1 MAFYFKN
8 VYRLLVFHGLE
19 DIMGVRV
26 LIKHLLWV
34 SLLLSFCP
42 YSFARSTHARLRGS
56 HPTRTWIQL
65 PDAPPNEPSGL
76 KREPSASGNAIE
88 GCDHASEEDLS
99 QGLAQ
104 QAPGDSGGQDPV
116 RHRTHE
122 QLLKQLNTHW
132 ELPTAQVK
140 ESTTRVLLAQESEQP
155 SELESTLKS
164 IIIPQLAIE
173 NLSFLETLSILQ
185 QTVRGCTKED
195 QPINFVLLDPEH
207 RAPAICL
214 NLQSVPLD
222 RVIYYLSEMTQ
233 FTPVYEGN
241 TLVFRDSKLKPSLET
256 SVFRLPRGNVLHI
269 LNYGTSDES
278 LSEEERLKHF
288 FEKIG
293 ITFNT
298 EGTGFAY
305 DGQQIIV
312 THERPQ
318 LKRIAAIIERYRQCK
333 QVSIEAK
340 FLEVQQGVLEELGVK
355 WNLGGQGAQANQ
367 FQMNSV
373 GTLRNVSNGYTSS
386 GSSSPNAPTIPGRVL
401 SQSSVGDFLSAHAI
415 VDHFRMNV
423 LLRAIEQR
431 TDSDLMSAPKITVL
445 SGRKATIVVAQELRY
460 PENYRDSQSNVGGK
474 RYNNTSSAGSVLLSG
489 VPEKF
494 VTRNV
499 GVEMSVIPVVEEDG
513 QVHLTLEPTVT
524 EFDGFIQYGGQ
535 NVITNENSMQAFDS
549 GFYQPVFSTRKMK
562 TEVLLK
568 SGSTLVMGGLTR
580 EEVTETSDKV
590 PLLGSVPLLGNLFKS
605 KGQLFKKKNLLIF
618 VTATLVDENGMSNT
632 AERSQSK

>member
-1 MAFYFKN
+1 MKARIERIIL
-8 VYRLLVFHGLE
+8 VGVLLT
-19 DIMGVRV
+19 I
-26 LIKHLLWV
+26 
-34 SLLLSFCP
+34 CP
-42 YSFARSTHARLRGS
+42 YLFAYPIRSRFRGGR
-56 HPTRTWIQL
+56 PARTWVQL
-65 PDAPPNEPSGL
+65 PDIPSNEHGEPKLEPSV
-76 KREPSASGNAIE
+76 SVNSTD
-88 GCDHASEEDLS
+88 GCSHASEEDLS
-99 QGLAQ
+99 KGLSQ
-104 QAPGDSGGQDPV
+104 QEQVTSSGQDPV
-116 RHRTHE
+116 RHCTHE
-122 QLLKQLNTHW
+122 QMLKQLNTYW
-132 ELPTAQVK
+132 ELPTAHAE
-140 ESTTRVLLAQESEQP
+140 ESTTPVSITQESEKT
-155 SELESTLKS
+155 SELEVALKS
-164 IIIPQLAIE
+164 IIVPQLVIE

-185 QTVRGCTKED
+185 QAVLECRKDE

-214 NLQSVPLD
+214 NLQSVSLD
-222 RVIYYLSEMTQ
+222 RIIHYLSEMTQ
-233 FTPVYEGN
+233 FTPVYEEN
-241 TLVFRDSKLKPSLET
+241 TLVFRDSKLKQSLET
-256 SVFRLPRGNVLHI
+256 KVFQLPRGNVLHI
-269 LNYGTSDES
+269 LNYGTPDEA

-293 ITFNT
+293 IAFNT
-298 EGTGFAY
+298 EGAGFAY

-340 FLEVQQGVLEELGVK
+340 FLEVQQGALEELGVK
-355 WNLGGQGAQANQ
+355 WNLGVQGDQTNQ

-373 GTLRNVSNGYTSS
+373 GALRNISNGYASS
-386 GSSSPNAPTIPGRVL
+386 GFGSSNAPTIPGQIL
-401 SQSSVGDFLSAHAI
+401 SQSSIGDFLSAHAI
-415 VDHFRMNV
+415 VNRFRMNV

-431 TDSDLMSAPKITVL
+431 TDSDLLSAPKITVL
-445 SGRKATIVVAQELRY
+445 SGRKANIVVAQELRY
-460 PENYRDSQSNVGGK
+460 PENYRDSQSSVGGK
-474 RYNNTSSAGSVLLSG
+474 RFAGTSSAGSVLLSG

-513 QVHLTLEPTVT
+513 QIHLTLEPTVT

-535 NVITNENSMQAFDS
+535 NVISNESSMQAFDS

-580 EEVTETSDKV
+580 EEVMDTADKV
-590 PLLGSVPLLGNLFKS
+590 PLLGSIPIFGNLFKS

-618 VTATLVDENGMSNT
+618 VTATLVDENGASNKT
-632 AERSQSK
+632 KCSQSK

>member
-1 MAFYFKN
+1 MKARIERIIL
-8 VYRLLVFHGLE
+8 VGVLLT
-19 DIMGVRV
+19 I
-26 LIKHLLWV
+26 
-34 SLLLSFCP
+34 CP
-42 YSFARSTHARLRGS
+42 YLFARPMRSRFRGDR
-56 HPTRTWIQL
+56 PARTWVQL
-65 PDAPPNEPSGL
+65 PDIPSNEHGELKLEPSV
-76 KREPSASGNAIE
+76 SVNSTD
-88 GCDHASEEDLS
+88 GCPHASEEDLS
-99 QGLAQ
+99 KGLSQ
-104 QAPGDSGGQDPV
+104 QEQVTSSGHDSV
-116 RHRTHE
+116 RHSTHE
-122 QLLKQLNTHW
+122 QMLKQLNTYW
-132 ELPTAQVK
+132 ELPTAHAE
-140 ESTTRVLLAQESEQP
+140 ESTTPVSIAQESEKT
-155 SELESTLKS
+155 SELEVALKS
-164 IIIPQLAIE
+164 IIVPQLVIE

-185 QTVRGCTKED
+185 QAVLECRKDE

-214 NLQSVPLD
+214 NLQSVSLD
-222 RVIYYLSEMTQ
+222 RIIHYLSEMTQ
-233 FTPVYEGN
+233 FTPVYEEN
-241 TLVFRDSKLKPSLET
+241 TLVFRDSKLKQSLET
-256 SVFRLPRGNVLHI
+256 KVFQLPRGNVLHI
-269 LNYGTSDES
+269 LNYGTPDEA

-298 EGTGFAY
+298 EGAGFAY

-340 FLEVQQGVLEELGVK
+340 FLEVQQGALEELGVK
-355 WNLGGQGAQANQ
+355 WNLGVQGDQTNQ

-373 GTLRNVSNGYTSS
+373 GALRNISNGYASS
-386 GSSSPNAPTIPGRVL
+386 GFGSSNAPTIPGQIL
-401 SQSSVGDFLSAHAI
+401 SQSSIGDFLSAHAI
-415 VDHFRMNV
+415 VNRFRMNV

-431 TDSDLMSAPKITVL
+431 TDSDLLSAPKITVL
-445 SGRKATIVVAQELRY
+445 SGRKANIVVAQELRY
-460 PENYRDSQSNVGGK
+460 PENYRDSQSSVGGK
-474 RYNNTSSAGSVLLSG
+474 RFAGTSSAGSVLLSG

-513 QVHLTLEPTVT
+513 QIHLTLEPTVT

-535 NVITNENSMQAFDS
+535 NVISNESSMQAFDS

-580 EEVTETSDKV
+580 EEVMDTADKV
-590 PLLGSVPLLGNLFKS
+590 PLLGSIPIFGNLFKS

-618 VTATLVDENGMSNT
+618 VTATLVDENGVSNKT
-632 AERSQSK
+632 KCSQSK